1 MNQSPHGNKPGC
13 FLHPKERD
21 AIRVLISFIRDGCPD
36 GPLPDGF
43 PINQIEDF
51 RRVALEYFSDP
62 PDPIHHFRI
71 DVPSDDFVRTQAA
84 VYWRPS
90 GMQIELALTTDGES
104 SDLTAVFDMDR
115 QSTTFAGPKLYDLHV
130 L

>member
-1 MNQSPHGNKPGC
+1 MNHSPHGNKPGC

-21 AIRVLISFIRDGCPD
+21 AIRVLIAFIRDGCPD

-43 PINQIEDF
+43 PI
-51 RRVALEYFSDP
+51 
-62 PDPIHHFRI
+62 HHFRI
-71 DVPSDDFVRTQAA
+71 DVPSDEFVRTQAA

-90 GMQIELALTTDGES
+90 GMQIELALTTDGER
-104 SDLTAVFDMDR
+104 SDLTALFDMDR
-115 QSTTFAGPKLYDLHV
+115 RSATFTGPKLYDLHV